1 MLVQSQ
7 ILALLNELLNQTAR
21 LRKGGNQAVYFCPE
35 CNHYKRKLEINLET
49 GQWHCWTC
57 NIKGSFLGSFLKQV
71 NAPQSYR
78 EKLIELTGDLRLAQK
93 HKENSP
99 GVTILTLPE
108 EFVPLTNKKITSIE
122 QRNALAYL
130 KRRGVL
136 MEDII
141 RYNLGYCEAGDYAY
155 HIITPSYDAE
165 GQLNFFV
172 GRRYYDVEGAIP
184 YKKPQVSMNLVGFE
198 SFINYK
204 EPLNLC
210 EGGFDAI
217 AIRNNAVP
225 LFGKY
230 PSPKLREK
238 MIVNG
243 VQRVN
248 IILDDDAWSDSVKN
262 YETLIREIPNVC
274 IHLVKLNGKDPS
286 KLGFEKTH
294 ELIRN
299 SEEFTESDLF
309 SYKMSL

>member
-7 ILALLNELLNQTAR
+7 ILALLNEVLNQTAR

-57 NIKGSFLGSFLKQV
+57 NIKGSYLGSFLKQV

-78 EKLIELTGDLRLAQK
+78 QKLLELTGDLRLVQK
-93 HKENSP
+93 RKEKT
-99 GVTILTLPE
+99 GVDAPLFLPE
-108 EFVPLTNKKITSIE
+108 EFIPLASKKTNSIE
-122 QRNALAYL
+122 YRNALAYL

-141 RYNLGYCEAGDYAY
+141 RYNIGYCESGDYEY
-155 HIITPSYDAE
+155 HIITPSYDAN

-172 GRRYYDVEGAIP
+172 GRRYYETEGTIP
-184 YKKPQVSMNLVGFE
+184 YKKPQVPMDLVGFE
-198 SFINYK
+198 SFINYN

-210 EGGFDAI
+210 EGGFDAM
-217 AIRNNAVP
+217 AIRINAVP

-230 PSPKLREK
+230 PSRKLRER

-243 VQRVN
+243 VKRVN
-248 IILDDDAWSDSVKN
+248 IILDNDAWPDAIKN
-262 YETLIREIPNVC
+262 YELLVREVPNICVHLI
-274 IHLVKLNGKDPS
+274 KLQGKDPS
-286 KLGFEKTH
+286 VLGFEKVH
-294 ELIRN
+294 EFIRN

-309 SYKMSL
+309 EYKMSL